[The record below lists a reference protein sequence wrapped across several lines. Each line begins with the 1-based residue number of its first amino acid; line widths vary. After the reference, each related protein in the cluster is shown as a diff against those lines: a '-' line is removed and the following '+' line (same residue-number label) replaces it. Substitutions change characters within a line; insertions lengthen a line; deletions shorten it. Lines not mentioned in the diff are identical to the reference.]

1 MKVVIAPDSFKETLS
16 AADAAAALAEG
27 VLAACPSAV
36 IDVCPMADGGEGTA
50 AAMLAALGGEWI
62 HADVYNALGSQVRAR
77 FAMLAPP
84 ERAVLPGELGVSAAR
99 ARVMGD
105 GEIAGRTAVLDMAAA
120 SGLAL
125 ISGELR
131 DPHRS
136 TTYGTGQ
143 LIAAALD
150 AGAREII
157 VALGGSATVDGG
169 AGCAQALGAE
179 FLDDADEPI
188 VCGIANAGLEHLV
201 QIDLSGLDSRLD
213 EVTLR
218 AACDV
223 TNPLLGDR
231 GAAAV
236 YGPQKGATP
245 EGVVTL
251 ERNLAQLAKVLRE
264 QLEVDVASW
273 EGGGA
278 AGGLGAGLAGLL
290 GASLENGAALVA
302 KTVDLAGRLR
312 GADLCITGE
321 GQLDTSTSFGKAPL
335 AVAEDAR
342 IASVPCVC
350 IPGVLGDNAPSEVF
364 AEVLPLVDGEVT
376 ARAAMEQ
383 PELFLRRRAG
393 DAVRRMLR
401 G

>member
-1 MKVVIAPDSFKETLS
+1 MKVVIAPDSYKESLW
-16 AADAAAALAEG
+16 AAEAASALAEG

-50 AAMLAALGGEWI
+50 AAMLAALGGEWVR
-62 HADVYNALGSQVRAR
+62 ADVYNALGSQVRAR
-77 FAMLAPP
+77 LAMLGEPHS
-84 ERAVLPGELGVSAAR
+84 AVLPGEVGISAAR
-99 ARVMGD
+99 GRALGD
-105 GEIAGRTAVLDMAAA
+105 GEVAGRTAVLDMAAA

-125 ISGELR
+125 IDPERR
-131 DPHRS
+131 DPFRA
-136 TTYGTGQ
+136 TTFGTGQ

-179 FLDDADEPI
+179 FIDDVGEPI
-188 VCGIANAGLEHLV
+188 VCGIANGGLEHLAR
-201 QIDLSGLDSRLD
+201 IDRSGLDPRLS

-223 TNPLLGDR
+223 SNPLLGER

-236 YGPQKGATP
+236 FGPQKGATP
-245 EGVVTL
+245 EGVVSL
-251 ERNLAQLAKVLRE
+251 EKNLAQLARVMRE
-264 QLEVDVASW
+264 QLDADV
-273 EGGGA
+273 ETLPGGGA

-290 GASLENGAALVA
+290 GASLEKGAALVA
-302 KTVDLAGRLR
+302 TTVDLAGRLR

-321 GQLDTSTSFGKAPL
+321 GRLDASTAFGKAPL

-342 IASVPCVC
+342 IAGVPCVC
-350 IPGVLGDNAPSEVF
+350 VPGCMGDEPPVEVF
-364 AEVLPLVDGEVT
+364 ADVLALVDGEVT

-383 PELFLRRRAG
+383 PEHFLRQRAG
-393 DAVRRMLR
+393 EAIRRMLR
-401 G
+401 R

>member
-1 MKVVIAPDSFKETLS
+1 MKVVIAPDSFKESL
-16 AADAAAALAEG
+16 AAFDVAAALAEG
-27 VLAACPSAV
+27 VLSACPSAV

-50 AAMLAALGGEWI
+50 AAMLAALGGEWV
-62 HADVYNALGSQVRAR
+62 HADVYNALGSQLRAR
-77 FAMLAPP
+77 FAMLATPQ
-84 ERAVLPGELGVSAAR
+84 RAVLPGEVGISAAR
-99 ARVMGD
+99 ARATGE

-120 SGLAL
+120 SGLA
-125 ISGELR
+125 GVPRELR

-136 TTYGTGQ
+136 TTFGTGQ
-143 LIAAALD
+143 LIAAAID

-169 AGCAQALGAE
+169 AGCAQGLGAE
-179 FLDDADEPI
+179 FYDDAGEPI
-188 VCGIANAGLEHLV
+188 VCGIANADLEHLAR
-201 QIDLSGLDSRLD
+201 IDLTGLDPRLG

-236 YGPQKGATP
+236 FGPQKGATP
-245 EGVVTL
+245 EGVVSL
-251 ERNLAQLAKVLRE
+251 EKNLAKLAAIVNE
-264 QLEVDVASW
+264 QFDVDLTAMT
-273 EGGGA
+273 GGGA

-302 KTVDLAGRLR
+302 GTVDLAGRLR
-312 GADLCITGE
+312 GADLCLTGE
-321 GQLDTSTSFGKAPL
+321 GCFDASTAYGKAPL

-342 IASVPCVC
+342 IAGVPCVC
-350 IPGVLGDNAPSEVF
+350 IPGTAQPDAPTDAF
-364 AEVLPLVDGEVT
+364 ADVLPLVAGEVS

-383 PELFLRRRAG
+383 PELFLRRRA
-393 DAVRRMLR
+393 AEAMRRWKS
-401 G
+401 